1 MERAKHIIAVIIC
14 IVFFA
19 PDSYPGNR
27 ESIYKAYIS
36 GRIDEWKRVIDRMEE
51 NKSMSSGAI
60 LELINYQYGY
70 IAWCM
75 GEDNKKEARKYLDL
89 AEANLD
95 ILEDRGYKP
104 SQVYFYK
111 STFSAFRI
119 SFNVLKAPF
128 LGPRSLKYAELSI
141 EQDPQNPFAQL
152 VNGSA
157 RFFMPENLGGS
168 KETGI
173 RHYLK
178 ALELMEKD
186 SIYTDN
192 DWNYLNLLAA
202 IGRAYEE
209 TGQYSEAIK
218 YYRKALEAEPSFS
231 WVKNELLPNLLKKQN

>member
-1 MERAKHIIAVIIC
+1 LERAKYLIALISC
-14 IVFFA
+14 FLIVS
-19 PDSYPGNR
+19 PDAFCGNR
-27 ESIYKAYIS
+27 EKIYDAYIS
-36 GRIDEWKRVIDRMEE
+36 GHMDNWKRIIDEMER
-51 NKSMSSGAI
+51 NKNMGSGAI

-75 GEDNKKEARKYLDL
+75 GEDNKKEAREYLEL
-89 AEANLD
+89 AEGNLD

-104 SQVYFYK
+104 SQTNFYR
-111 STFSAFRI
+111 STFSAFKI
-119 SFNVLKAPF
+119 SFNIIKAPF
-128 LGPRSLKYAELSI
+128 LGPKSLKYAELSI

-173 RHYLK
+173 KHYLK
-178 ALELMEKD
+178 ALELMEID
-186 SIYTDN
+186 GGYTDN

-202 IGRAYEE
+202 IGQAYEE
-209 TGQYSEAIK
+209 TGQNNEAIK

-231 WVKNELLPNLLKKQN
+231 WVKNELLPNLLNKKN